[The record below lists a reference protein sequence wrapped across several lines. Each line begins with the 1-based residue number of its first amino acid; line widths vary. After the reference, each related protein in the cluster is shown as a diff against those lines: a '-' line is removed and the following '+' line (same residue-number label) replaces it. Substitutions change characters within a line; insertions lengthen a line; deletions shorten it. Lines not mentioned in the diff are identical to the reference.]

1 MTLRSGLGVLA
12 AAGIGVGLWAAIS
25 SPPDDLQGEFA
36 KLLYVHVPTSWLAF
50 LAFGVTLAASI
61 GWLVRKQLWWDD
73 VAASSAEI
81 GVMFTALSLVTGMLW
96 GNEVW
101 GIAWDWN
108 DARLTSTAIMF
119 FVYIGYLA
127 LRRAIPHEVVR
138 ADRSAVLGIA
148 AFAMIPVVYFSV
160 NLFRTLH
167 QTQSIRPDGSTM
179 AGEFVTP
186 LLINVAAFTVLYL
199 FLLTTRRQLAESD
212 RAFQTADESDVTAPD
227 LDRIAN
233 G

>member
-1 MTLRSGLGVLA
+1 MTLRNGLGVLA
-12 AAGIGVGLWAAIS
+12 AAAIGVGLWAAVT
-25 SPPDDLQGEFA
+25 SPPDALQGEFA

-50 LAFGVTLAASI
+50 LAFAVTLVASA
-61 GWLVRKQLWWDD
+61 GWLLRKRTAWDD

-81 GVMFTALSLVTGMLW
+81 GVVFTALSLITGSLW
-96 GNEVW
+96 GVEVW
-101 GIAWDWN
+101 GVAWDWG

-127 LRRAIPHEVVR
+127 LRRAIPDEVVK
-138 ADRSAVLGIA
+138 ADRSAVVGIA
-148 AFAMIPVVYFSV
+148 AFAMIPIVYFSV

-167 QTQSIRPDGSTM
+167 QTQSLRPDGSAM
-179 AGEFVTP
+179 GEEFVVP
-186 LLINVAAFTVLYL
+186 LLINVGAFTVLYTFML
-199 FLLTTRRQLAESD
+199 VSRTQLAR
-212 RAFQTADESDVTAPD
+212 RARHHATVGDADVAAPD

>member
-1 MTLRSGLGVLA
+1 MTVRTGLGALSALTVAL
-12 AAGIGVGLWAAIS
+12 GLWMAVD
-25 SPPDDLQGEFA
+25 SPPDELQGEFA
-36 KLLYVHVPTSWLAF
+36 KMLYVHVPTSWLAF

-61 GWLVRKQLWWDD
+61 GWFIRKRLWWDD

-81 GVMFTALSLVTGMLW
+81 GVMFTALSLLTGMLW
-96 GNEVW
+96 GAEVW
-101 GIAWDWN
+101 GVAWDWG

-119 FVYIGYLA
+119 FVYVGYLA
-127 LRRAIPHEVVR
+127 LRRAIPDETGR

-148 AFAMIPVVYFSV
+148 AFAMIPIVYFSV

-179 AGEFVTP
+179 GPEFLVP
-186 LLINVAAFTVLYL
+186 LLVNVGAFTVLYL
-199 FLLTTRRQLAESD
+199 FLLVMRRRVAEAD
-212 RAFQTADESDVTAPD
+212 RIGTIAADADVTAPD

>member
-1 MTLRSGLGVLA
+1 MRLRTGLGVLSTLA
-12 AAGIGVGLWAAIS
+12 VAVGLWMAID
-25 SPPDDLQGEFA
+25 SPPDELQGEFA
-36 KLLYVHVPTSWLAF
+36 KMLYVHVPTSWLAF
-50 LAFGVTLAASI
+50 LAFGVTLVASI
-61 GWLVRKQLWWDD
+61 GWLVRKRTWWDD

-81 GVMFTALSLVTGMLW
+81 GVIFTALSLLTGMLW

-101 GIAWDWN
+101 GVAWDWG

-119 FVYIGYLA
+119 FVYVGYLA
-127 LRRAIPHEVVR
+127 LRRAIADESTR

-148 AFAMIPVVYFSV
+148 AFAMIPIVYFSV

-179 AGEFVTP
+179 GTEFVVP
-186 LLINVAAFTVLYL
+186 LLVNVAAFTVLYL
-199 FLLTTRRQLAESD
+199 YLLTMRRQLAEDD
-212 RAFQTADESDVTAPD
+212 RARTVAGDADVIAPD